1 MQGKKGMTEKPYIIY
16 CDACSSSIAMPVDEC
31 GNCHMRTNMTPTE
44 VLQYKEFEDVSE
56 AIERGIAHISHLDD
70 PIKDKN
76 TKLLVDIWIAS
87 AKNIMGCLDVQRED
101 LGAYKAE
108 NKKKEKEAQA

>member
-1 MQGKKGMTEKPYIIY
+1 MKPYIIY
-16 CDACSSSIAMPVDEC
+16 CDVCSSSLAMPVDEC
-31 GNCHMRTNMTPTE
+31 DNCHMRTNMTPTE

-70 PIKDKN
+70 PIIDKN
-76 TKLLVDIWIAS
+76 TKQLVAIWLTCAKMIMDSLDI
-87 AKNIMGCLDVQRED
+87 QREN
-101 LGAYKAE
+101 LGDYKAE